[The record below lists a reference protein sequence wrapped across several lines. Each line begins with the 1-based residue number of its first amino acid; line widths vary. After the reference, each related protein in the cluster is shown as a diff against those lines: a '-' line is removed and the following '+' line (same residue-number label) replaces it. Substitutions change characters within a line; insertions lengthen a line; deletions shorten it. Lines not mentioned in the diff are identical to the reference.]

1 MQNNFAIDLSLA
13 FATNGQSAVVKET
26 RGNNPEIV
34 DLKARFDAIRQKEGV
49 FWYDENSGQMI
60 IAKIKKDGKIYDI
73 KNYTD
78 LYLLDPNVTEKEFLK
93 DGKFDVEMN
102 PLLEQYNLVDYL
114 LSSEYT
120 HCSVGSIISHI
131 PKGKTSA
138 ITEREKIMAAE
149 SLRYLAQTKR
159 NVSLTAAMEGSQLGQ
174 RNGITTRAKLALIQ
188 DIYASAYNNLGQTD
202 RVKPFDGATFT
213 SPMQVYW
220 ENNSLASARV
230 G

>member
-1 MQNNFAIDLSLA
+1 LYRFNKDYVENLNTQIGNLELTPINLSDFYTTDEFFNYKNKKTVWDLLQNNFAIDLSLT
-13 FATNGQSAVVKET
+13 FATNGQSAAVKEA

-102 PLLEQYNLVDYL
+102 PLLE
-114 LSSEYT
+114 
-120 HCSVGSIISHI
+120 
-131 PKGKTSA
+131 
-138 ITEREKIMAAE
+138 
-149 SLRYLAQTKR
+149 
-159 NVSLTAAMEGSQLGQ
+159 
-174 RNGITTRAKLALIQ
+174 
-188 DIYASAYNNLGQTD
+188 
-202 RVKPFDGATFT
+202 
-213 SPMQVYW
+213 
-220 ENNSLASARV
+220 
-230 G
+230 